1 MKAIKFMLDIGFMPN
16 HCGLDFWLQFIRERM
31 YDLSASEAYKR
42 IARRFGKTPAI
53 VEEAMRS
60 ALCAAFN
67 SGKLK
72 RLNSYIGSDVV
83 SECQPGNTEL
93 MSLLKFIDKFKLFDD
108 KKSSRNRRKCD
119 TAMPA

>member
-16 HCGLDFWLQFIRERM
+16 HCGLDFWLQFIHERM
-31 YDLSASEAYKR
+31 FDLSASEVYERISKR
-42 IARRFGKTPAI
+42 SGKSPAI

-60 ALCAAFN
+60 ALTSAFN

-93 MSLLKFIDKFKLFDD
+93 MSLLKLVDKFKLFEYQPHIY
-108 KKSSRNRRKCD
+108 RRRKRD